1 MYFGDKIASSGL
13 KNTGSSSSECR
24 TDWLHD
30 LLDPRPP
37 EMHWSQ
43 ALEAGHDDR
52 YRRGRPSQKT
62 SHFLVSLPPPK
73 RLRRGC
79 SLMLCS
85 LSREGR
91 TCSYTTQTHCPVLS
105 WLHSKMKEI
114 ARVRETV
121 FLLLLVP
128 NGPSEYRLGEHPLLK
143 RLHAQ
148 AIWSWSP
155 KHLWKRRRTE
165 IQGNTSK
172 YLGHSRF
179 VPEAP
184 VYLFF
189 FFSPFGR
196 GTGS

>member
-1 MYFGDKIASSGL
+1 
-13 KNTGSSSSECR
+13 
-24 TDWLHD
+24 
-30 LLDPRPP
+30 
-37 EMHWSQ
+37 
-43 ALEAGHDDR
+43 
-52 YRRGRPSQKT
+52 
-62 SHFLVSLPPPK
+62 
-73 RLRRGC
+73 
-79 SLMLCS
+79 MLCS

-155 KHLWKRRRTE
+155 KHLWKHRRTE
-165 IQGNTSK
+165 IQDNTSK

-189 FFSPFGR
+189 FFFFFFPPSVEVQVVRNFLFPARDQAHTTAARPAGCKDNP
-196 GTGS
+196 GSLTRDVLQGSSVAH